1 MYFPIWMILVVFSL
15 GISIMA
21 FLWGLQSGQFSDQ
34 ERARFLPLYEAPPQ
48 PMVPDPAKLTV
59 EVYVLLGIGVMVL
72 VGIIFSL
79 VLSFYR

>member
-21 FLWGLQSGQFSDQ
+21 FLWGLQSGQFSYQ

-48 PMVPDPAKLTV
+48 PLISDPAKLTV